1 MIGWKDTNLLKS
13 TEMSAEE
20 WGRAGNMQNTILEIA
35 KQTLGMETLE
45 TRKSDSLDFYELSVW
60 QIRKAL
66 EEAFKAGKKSQ
77 GK

>member
-1 MIGWKDTNLLKS
+1 
-13 TEMSAEE
+13 MSAEE

-45 TRKSDSLDFYELSVW
+45 TRKFDSLDFYELSVW